1 MIYKFNLVS
10 DEVDNFKRVIEIDPD
25 DTFKSLH
32 DIILESVGYQ
42 EGQMSS
48 FFICDNGWEKETEI
62 TEEDMGMDSESDSYI
77 MAETKLSDLID
88 DEGQRLIFVFDYMT
102 DRCFF
107 MEMKEIITGRSVDKP
122 VCTKKTGDAP
132 KQDIGIDEMDNLAI
146 ASAMNNNAG
155 IDDFGDEFSND
166 GYDSE
171 DLEGLSDDTDPF
183 SDYR

>member
-25 DTFKSLH
+25 DTFMSLH
-32 DIILESVGYQ
+32 DIILESVGYHKD
-42 EGQMSS
+42 QMSS

-62 TEEDMGMDSESDSYI
+62 TEEDMGMDSDSDSYI
-77 MAETKLSDLID
+77 MSETKLSELID

-132 KQDIGIDEMDNLAI
+132 KQDVGIDEMDSMAI
-146 ASAMNNNAG
+146 ASATNNP
-155 IDDFGDEFSND
+155 ISDDFGDEFGND